1 MGERLDRNLCVGF
14 GPFARRLYCPTPQR
28 MAYRITEDELERV
41 YDATIAELYGYASR
55 RCGGDRE
62 LAEDVT
68 QETWVRA
75 IKHWRVHGVP
85 DNPIGWL
92 TTVARNLLAS
102 HFRRRETVSF
112 DSISPAEVLAAVDAN
127 RVSDSVEVAS
137 LVSRALAKL
146 PVAEARLLDTFHY
159 DRLKMSQL
167 AEVYGI
173 SERAVEGR
181 LRRAR
186 ERLRR
191 ELEITLKADGGLV

>member
-1 MGERLDRNLCVGF
+1 
-14 GPFARRLYCPTPQR
+14 
-28 MAYRITEDELERV
+28 MADRITEAELERI
-41 YDATIAELYGYASR
+41 YDDTLAELYGYVSR
-55 RCGGDRE
+55 RSGGQRE

-75 IKHWRVHGVP
+75 LREWRQRGVP
-85 DNPIGWL
+85 KNPLGWL
-92 TTVARNLLAS
+92 TTVARNLLVS
-102 HFRRRETVSF
+102 HFRRRE
-112 DSISPAEVLAAVDAN
+112 SISLDAVSPEEIMAAVDAN
-127 RVSDSVEVAS
+127 AVTDSAEVATV
-137 LVSRALAKL
+137 VSQALARI
-146 PVAEARLLDTFHY
+146 PEAEARLLETFHY

-191 ELEITLKADGGLV
+191 EVEITLKAQGGLA

>member
-1 MGERLDRNLCVGF
+1 MPD
-14 GPFARRLYCPTPQR
+14 
-28 MAYRITEDELERV
+28 RITEAELERI
-41 YDATIAELYGYASR
+41 YDDTIAELYGYASR
-55 RCGGDRE
+55 RCGGRRE

-75 IKHWRVHGVP
+75 LRHWRQHGVP
-85 DNPIGWL
+85 ENPLGWL
-92 TTVARNLLAS
+92 TTVARNLIVS
-102 HFRRRETVSF
+102 HFRRRDIVSI
-112 DSISPAEVLAAVDAN
+112 DAVSPAEVLAAVDAN
-127 RVSDSVEVAS
+127 TVSDSAEVAS
-137 LVSRALAKL
+137 LVSQALARI
-146 PVAEARLLDTFHY
+146 PQAEAKLLETFHY

-191 ELEITLKADGGLV
+191 ELEATFKMYRGLA

>member
-1 MGERLDRNLCVGF
+1 
-14 GPFARRLYCPTPQR
+14 
-28 MAYRITEDELERV
+28 MADRITEPELERI
-41 YDATIAELYGYASR
+41 YDETIAELYGYASR
-55 RCGGDRE
+55 RCGGNRE

-75 IKHWRVHGVP
+75 LRHWRQHGAP
-85 DNPIGWL
+85 DNPLGWL
-92 TTVARNLLAS
+92 TTVARNLIVS
-102 HFRRRETVSF
+102 HFRRREGVSI
-112 DSISPAEVLAAVDAN
+112 DLISAAEVLAAVDAN
-127 RVSDSVEVAS
+127 TVGDSAEVAS
-137 LVSRALAKL
+137 LVSHALTRI
-146 PVAEARLLDTFHY
+146 PPAEARLLETFHY

-191 ELEITLKADGGLV
+191 EIEITLKTHRGLA

>member
-1 MGERLDRNLCVGF
+1 MPD
-14 GPFARRLYCPTPQR
+14 
-28 MAYRITEDELERV
+28 RITEAELERI
-41 YDATIAELYGYASR
+41 YDDTIGELYGYTSR
-55 RCGGDRE
+55 RCGGQRE

-75 IKHWRVHGVP
+75 LRHWRQHGVP
-85 DNPIGWL
+85 GNPIGWL

-102 HFRRRETVSF
+102 HYRRRENVPL
-112 DSISPAEVLAAVDAN
+112 DLISAAQVFAAVEAN
-127 RVSDSVEVAS
+127 TVSDSAEVAT
-137 LVSRALAKL
+137 LVSQALGRI
-146 PVAEARLLDTFHY
+146 PDAEARLLETFHY

-191 ELEITLKADGGLV
+191 ELEIALKTHRGFA